1 MGTSRRVAGRTPGC
15 FAMFLAR
22 VVGTVWSSVKWDG
35 LKGLRL
41 LLVRPYHLDDLVR
54 SDWHTADD
62 GVPPKGLNDGVVV
75 ADILGAGPG
84 EDVVVAYGHAARVG
98 IEPGLLPGEAPHFP
112 IDAAVVAIVDR
123 FQVVSPVTTP

>member
-1 MGTSRRVAGRTPGC
+1 
-15 FAMFLAR
+15 MFLAR

-54 SDWHTADD
+54 SDGRTADD